1 MERGASASLFLLIV
15 NLFCA
20 IIAVTF
26 VNTLKL
32 LRMFSVSDIKR
43 VMRAK
48 GYQFFDSGLYN
59 LNLIGVRTVGK
70 VDLFD
75 DELYAIYKNDIGEES
90 CLTIP
95 ITTDPGAKYL
105 NDPINEHGTAILV
118 PGQYAKMWKIG
129 LHRGKY
135 EALVQNRPV
144 RVYRDNDRDSE
155 FDLDP
160 KTIEEG
166 NFGINLHHAAE
177 FSISDY
183 VGPHSAGCQVVKVIE
198 DYRKLKNLWRR
209 AASQWGDE
217 FTYTLLVK
225 EDF

>member
-15 NLFCA
+15 YLFCA

-75 DELYAIYKNDIGEES
+75 DELYAIYK
-90 CLTIP
+90 TI
-95 ITTDPGAKYL
+95 
-105 NDPINEHGTAILV
+105 
-118 PGQYAKMWKIG
+118 
-129 LHRGKY
+129 
-135 EALVQNRPV
+135 
-144 RVYRDNDRDSE
+144 S
-155 FDLDP
+155 
-160 KTIEEG
+160 
-166 NFGINLHHAAE
+166 
-177 FSISDY
+177 
-183 VGPHSAGCQVVKVIE
+183 
-198 DYRKLKNLWRR
+198 
-209 AASQWGDE
+209 
-217 FTYTLLVK
+217 
-225 EDF
+225 